1 MPPHGWRTQFWVV
14 DQNGRV
20 LVGPRGPVPHDGT
33 RRPILVNG
41 VEVGAII
48 ASPVERLTRNTDI
61 NFDMQQRRASWMIV
75 ALSTLLAAL
84 ATFCW
89 RVACSPRSNGWSRV
103 RTGWRRGFYHA
114 RDPNQRR

>member
-1 MPPHGWRTQFWVV
+1 
-14 DQNGRV
+14 
-20 LVGPRGPVPHDGT
+20 DGT

-75 ALSTLLAAL
+75 RYQRCWPRWQH
-84 ATFCW
+84 FCW

-103 RTGWRRGFYHA
+103 HT
-114 RDPNQRR
+114 D